1 MQLRIVLIIKNQ
13 KKPVLNV
20 SIMELLNVIN
30 KLMVS
35 TIIFANVLNY
45 ILEKIVNFLKVT
57 SKAYNW
63 NFWKF
68 CNKLKVK

>member
-57 SKAYNW
+57 SKAYN
-63 NFWKF
+63 
-68 CNKLKVK
+68 